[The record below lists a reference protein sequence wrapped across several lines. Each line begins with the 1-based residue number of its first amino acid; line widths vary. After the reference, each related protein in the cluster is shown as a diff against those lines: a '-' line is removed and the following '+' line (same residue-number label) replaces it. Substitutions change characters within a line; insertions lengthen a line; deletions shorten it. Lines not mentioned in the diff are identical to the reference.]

1 MSGFLPFRNKE
12 ILINTLGIILELH
25 IPNNIKKW
33 GGSKKRWK
41 LPHIIITDN
50 VRVFGGGVL
59 VSFSKALF
67 SSLMLDWWPVVCVLL
82 CTVALVN

>member
-25 IPNNIKKW
+25 IPNNIKKMGW
-33 GGSKKRWK
+33 SNKRWK

-50 VRVFGGGVL
+50 VHVFGGGCWYLSVRL
-59 VSFSKALF
+59 
-67 SSLMLDWWPVVCVLL
+67 SL
-82 CTVALVN
+82 AR